1 MDVLWWFYTIVLGAA
16 FAQLA
21 VALAVQWKM
30 RVVTGRPL
38 HAPTVLWLVFLLIL
52 TIQVWIAVGYYIR
65 TVSSMS
71 VISLLAF
78 LWIPFGILILCVF
91 LTEGT
96 WGASVATDDEARF
109 SRLRRSFF
117 VVLLLIPVVNVGHE
131 LVLGSLGFDADLW
144 FPTLI
149 AIGAMIG
156 FAIRG
161 LRADTVLAAAMSVVV
176 AVYLLTSYG
185 TVAAL

>member
-21 VALAVQWKM
+21 VALAVQWKV
-30 RVVTGRPL
+30 RVTTGRLL
-38 HAPTVLWLVFLLIL
+38 HLPTVLWLLFLLIL

-78 LWIPFGILILCVF
+78 LWVPFGILIMCVF
-91 LTEGT
+91 LTEGS
-96 WGASVATDDEARF
+96 WSASVSTDDEERF

-117 VVLLLIPVVNVGHE
+117 VVLLLIPVVNVVHE
-131 LVLGSLGFDADLW
+131 LALGSLGFDADLI
-144 FPTLI
+144 FPGLI
-149 AIGAMIG
+149 AVGAVIGLC
-156 FAIRG
+156 IRG
-161 LRADTVLAAAMSVVV
+161 LKADTVLAAVMLAVVGC
-176 AVYLLTSYG
+176 YLLMSYG